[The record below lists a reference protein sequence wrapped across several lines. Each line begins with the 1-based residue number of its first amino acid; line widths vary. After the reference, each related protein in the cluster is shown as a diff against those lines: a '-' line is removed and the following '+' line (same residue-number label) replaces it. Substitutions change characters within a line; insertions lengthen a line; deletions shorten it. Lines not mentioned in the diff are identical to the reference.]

1 MTRPFCVTDYESRA
15 HMSTRRHRWSD
26 WMRRRFNDRE
36 RFLVACVFCGLL
48 CGLMAVVFH
57 LAIHHTFQ
65 HLWGFATSQIETWK
79 FVAIMLAAPS
89 FAGLLCGLAI
99 RFVVPGAVGS
109 GIPQTKDAY
118 YNHGGYIPLTTGIW
132 RVVLG
137 TLYVGLG
144 NALGREGPIVHA
156 SSAIASRLGRF
167 LFKDPERIRAMIP
180 VGMAAGIGAAFN
192 APLSA
197 ITFVFEELL
206 DNFST
211 KAIGG
216 MIVAVIIASVVS
228 RTLLGEQPVISHH
241 LLLHYE
247 TAGWMLVAL
256 PLGLLAGCLG
266 HLFVGSILSLR
277 RWVRTRTWL
286 RSWYAPAIGG
296 LLCGIFGLVT
306 WSITSEMG
314 NAQHGVFS
322 IGYESLEAAFAN
334 ELVVGI
340 LVCLLTFKIVAV
352 IVNYASGG
360 SGGLFSP
367 TLFIGGMLGGIAGVF
382 LVELSH
388 HWPMIG
394 GVDESQIIGGCVLLG
409 MGAMFGSVI
418 RCPFTS
424 LIIIFEMTGNY
435 SLILPLM
442 AGNILS
448 WAIARQLRPIA
459 IYDALLL
466 DDGITLKRMSSYRG
480 NQDYRNLPV
489 AAIMSHDVVSVR
501 ADLDTGSNLEAIHR
515 TGVRYTL
522 YPVTDDEGL
531 LMGIISHKKL
541 QEAQSGTLVS
551 TLIQNQEV
559 IQVHPKDSL
568 RTTQKLM
575 QDEKIHHMP
584 VVSVLDNRRLLGIV
598 TAKDIARQKSAS
610 EI

>member
-1 MTRPFCVTDYESRA
+1 MTRPFSVTHYESRA
-15 HMSTRRHRWSD
+15 LMSTRRHRWSD

-551 TLIQNQEV
+551 TLIQNQEI